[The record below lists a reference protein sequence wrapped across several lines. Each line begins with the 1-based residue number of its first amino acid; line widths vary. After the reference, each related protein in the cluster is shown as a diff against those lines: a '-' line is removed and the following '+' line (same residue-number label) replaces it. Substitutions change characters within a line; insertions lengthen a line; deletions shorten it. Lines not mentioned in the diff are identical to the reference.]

1 MQNVFMFLE
10 NSFTAA
16 TFAEAG
22 FHSTARDIA
31 KLPSPAEGWF
41 EEQMV
46 CAAMTEGD
54 WTACVDRE
62 KKSTVFDMM
71 DNYFVPL
78 TFAEAGQPD
87 VALQLMGKEVPQPE
101 CEYEFVSFMETVG
114 LRPDQIRYGLVTI

>member
-22 FHSTARDIA
+22 CHSIARDIA
-31 KLPSPAEGWF
+31 KLPSPTEGWL

-46 CAAMTEGD
+46 CAAMAEGD
-54 WTACVDRE
+54 WTSPIGRE
-62 KKSTVFDMM
+62 KGSTVFDVM
-71 DNYFVPL
+71 DNYFVSM
-78 TFAEAGQPD
+78 TFAEAGQLD
-87 VALQLMGKEVPQPE
+87 VALQLMGKESPQVE
-101 CEYEFVSFMETVG
+101 REHEFTSFMETVG

>member
-22 FHSTARDIA
+22 LHSIARDIA

-54 WTACVDRE
+54 WTARVGRE

-78 TFAEAGQPD
+78 TFAEAGQPE
-87 VALQLMGKEVPQPE
+87 VALQLMGKEVPQAE
-101 CEYEFVSFMETVG
+101 REYEFMSFMETVG

>member
-22 FHSTARDIA
+22 FHSIARDIA
-31 KLPSPAEGWF
+31 KIPSPAEGWF

-46 CAAMTEGD
+46 CAAMTEGN
-54 WTACVDRE
+54 WTAHGDRE
-62 KKSTVFDMM
+62 KESTVFDMM

-87 VALQLMGKEVPQPE
+87 VALQLMGKDDPQAE
-101 CEYEFVSFMETVG
+101 REYEFMSFMETVG